1 MTSTRTGRNDKGDL
15 MKRGLI
21 VSLVVASCLGGAM
34 APAAAAPP
42 VRGCPTEAW
51 ELGPAPTGD
60 FPGTPSADG
69 NGDGLSCFLEV
80 PTGSGFFT
88 IVDNRSNGTGH

>member
-1 MTSTRTGRNDKGDL
+1 

-21 VSLVVASCLGGAM
+21 VSLVAGSCLGGVM

-51 ELGPAPTGD
+51 QLLPTGD
-60 FPGTPSADG
+60 IVTGSPSADG
-69 NGDGLSCFLEV
+69 NDDGLSCFLEA
-80 PTGSGFFT
+80 PKGSGTFT
-88 IVDNRSNGTGH
+88 VVDNRSNGTGH

>member
-1 MTSTRTGRNDKGDL
+1 

-21 VSLVVASCLGGAM
+21 VSLVVLSGLGGAM

-51 ELGPAPTGD
+51 ELLPTGD
-60 FPGTPSADG
+60 IVTGSPSADG
-69 NGDGLSCFLEV
+69 NGDGLSCFLEA
-80 PTGSGFFT
+80 PKGSGIFT
-88 IVDNRSNGTGH
+88 VIDNRSNGTGH

>member
-1 MTSTRTGRNDKGDL
+1 

-21 VSLVVASCLGGAM
+21 VSLVVGSCLGGVM

-51 ELGPAPTGD
+51 ELLPTHTGGPGD
-60 FPGTPSADG
+60 PSADG
-69 NGDGLSCFLEV
+69 NGDGLSCFLEA
-80 PTGSGFFT
+80 PKGSGIFT
-88 IVDNRSNGTGH
+88 IVDNRSNGTGP

>member
-1 MTSTRTGRNDKGDL
+1 

-21 VSLVVASCLGGAM
+21 VSLVMASCLGGAM

-42 VRGCPTEAW
+42 VRGCPTDAW
-51 ELGPAPTGD
+51 ELSPA
-60 FPGTPSADG
+60 ADG
-69 NGDGLSCFLEV
+69 NVDGLSCFLEV

>member
-1 MTSTRTGRNDKGDL
+1 

-21 VSLVVASCLGGAM
+21 VSLVVGSCLGGVM

-51 ELGPAPTGD
+51 ELRPTPAD
-60 FPGTPSADG
+60 VPGSPSADG
-69 NGDGLSCFLEV
+69 NGDRLSCLLEA
-80 PTGSGFFT
+80 PEGSGIFT
-88 IVDNRSNGTGH
+88 VVDNRSNGTGH